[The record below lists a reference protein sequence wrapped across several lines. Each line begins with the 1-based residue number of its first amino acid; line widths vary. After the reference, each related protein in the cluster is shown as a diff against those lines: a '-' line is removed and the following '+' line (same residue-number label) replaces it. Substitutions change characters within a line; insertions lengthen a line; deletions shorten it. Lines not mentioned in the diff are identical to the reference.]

1 MALAGEESPNVGM
14 VVSDAVVAATQYVRD
29 ATSDGDMRGL
39 DYW

>member
-14 VVSDAVVAATQYVRD
+14 AISDAVVAATRYVRD
-29 ATSDGDMRGL
+29 ATLDGDMQGL